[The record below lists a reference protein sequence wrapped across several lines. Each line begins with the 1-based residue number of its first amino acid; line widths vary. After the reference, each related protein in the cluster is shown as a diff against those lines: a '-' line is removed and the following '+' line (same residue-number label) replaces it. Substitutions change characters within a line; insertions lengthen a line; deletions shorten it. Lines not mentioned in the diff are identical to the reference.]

1 LYCVQGCLDGEGKK
15 QKSVVAMI
23 CNFSKSTADKP
34 SLLDHG
40 EVRTYFHEFG
50 HVMHG
55 ICSQAET
62 SRFFGTNVER
72 DFVEAPS
79 QMLENWV
86 WEEESL
92 NLMSSHYKD
101 GTPLPKD
108 MLENLVKSKNANS
121 GAFNLRQIYLA
132 TFDQRLHSSGDK
144 VSIADLAADTY
155 KEFLGVDTIPGTNF
169 AATFG
174 HLVGYDA
181 QYYGYMWS
189 EVYSQDMF
197 SSR

>member
-1 LYCVQGCLDGEGKK
+1 MNAEGEK

-34 SLLDHG
+34 SLLDHT

-62 SRFFGTNVER
+62 SRFFGTHVER

-92 NLMSSHYKD
+92 ALMSSHYKD
-101 GTPLPKD
+101 KTPLPKD

-121 GAFNLRQIYLA
+121 GASNLRQIYLA
-132 TFDQRLHSSGDK
+132 TFDQRLHTATDK
-144 VSIADLAADTY
+144 VDTAQLAAATY
-155 KEFLGVDTIPGTNF
+155 KEFLGIETIPDTNF